1 MSDFSNK
8 RFLFVKLKLRPFID
22 FIGKKILLKNSFLI
36 YQEKSE
42 EDFIIS
48 PFFFL
53 SRMLNQTTDLIP
65 LVQFSSTTRLV
76 GF

>member
-48 PFFFL
+48 PFFFYL
-53 SRMLNQTTDLIP
+53 EC
-65 LVQFSSTTRLV
+65 
-76 GF
+76 